1 MINRNMQLLFDGLTD
16 AFLTV
21 AATGEVSYANPM
33 SLKALPITIGEH
45 LTVQWL
51 QSQISA
57 IQRG

>member
-21 AATGEVSYANPM
+21 AATGEVSYANSM

-57 IQRG
+57 IQQG